1 MIQRGVNETAR
12 SRCVSDDGTFS
23 YGVISGRDWIILAL
37 EGELDAFHTYGVR
50 RALLGLTLK
59 RGDRL
64 ALDLR
69 GLRFVDSGGI
79 RLILQALQ
87 QAESHGADF
96 ALVRGPDAVQR
107 VLDLIG
113 LTEQLRVVDHPSLL
127 DEGDQWPGRGRRSTA
142 SW

>member
-1 MIQRGVNETAR
+1 MIQRGVNQTVR
-12 SRCVSDDGTFS
+12 PRCVTDDGTFS
-23 YGVISGRDWIILAL
+23 YRVISRRDWVILAL
-37 EGELDAFHTYGVR
+37 ERELDAFHTYGVR
-50 RALLGLTLK
+50 SALLGLTLK

-69 GLRFVDSGGI
+69 GLRFIDSGGI

-87 QAESHGADF
+87 QAEGHGADF

-113 LTEQLRVVDHPSLL
+113 LTEQLRVVDHPSHL
-127 DEGDQWPGRGRRSTA
+127 DAG
-142 SW
+142 

>member
-1 MIQRGVNETAR
+1 MSQRCVNETVHP
-12 SRCVSDDGTFS
+12 RCVTDDGILS
-23 YGVISGRDWIILAL
+23 YRVISRRDWTILAL

-50 RALLGLTLK
+50 GALLGLALK

-69 GLRFVDSGGI
+69 ALRFIDSGGI

-87 QAESHGADF
+87 QAEGHGADF
-96 ALVRGPDAVQR
+96 ALVRGPAAVQR
-107 VLDLIG
+107 VLDLVG

-127 DEGDQWPGRGRRSTA
+127 DEG
-142 SW
+142 